1 MILLPLKN
9 PLQRLAIY
17 PWRLM
22 ERQNFWSNSY
32 KTVFKSKQSLF
43 PGRKQVDPLSVFRL
57 RWDVLKPADFV
68 PRDEWADCGIFRR
81 GRFVLKS
88 FWLGKCAECWTC
100 IQWMASYLWEW
111 GNQRKY
117 YILLPLERGWII
129 LWRFTIFSHDEKSH
143 RSDNAQNVV
152 QAAKVLTNQ
161 EQFAMAQRKVTI
173 STVGP
178 SPEAFEV
185 LGDAPT
191 VLAWSVH
198 ASSDELRK
206 ELVPTTKYSMVELRR
221 GYMNSLLK
229 RNVKLR
235 TTMLEIALIDGIN
248 DSIDDA
254 EHLAD
259 FVQGMVDEV
268 PGMKAMIN
276 LIPFN
281 DIGFAKYRKPSVEQ
295 VWAYQERLTARGFKC
310 FIRTT
315 RGDDESAA
323 CGQLATSKKTKSAV
337 PSQD

>member
-1 MILLPLKN
+1 MK
-9 PLQRLAIY
+9 
-17 PWRLM
+17 
-22 ERQNFWSNSY
+22 
-32 KTVFKSKQSLF
+32 KT
-43 PGRKQVDPLSVFRL
+43 P
-57 RWDVLKPADFV
+57 
-68 PRDEWADCGIFRR
+68 
-81 GRFVLKS
+81 
-88 FWLGKCAECWTC
+88 
-100 IQWMASYLWEW
+100 
-111 GNQRKY
+111 
-117 YILLPLERGWII
+117 
-129 LWRFTIFSHDEKSH
+129 

-206 ELVPTTKYSMVELRR
+206 ELVPTTKYSMVELRQ

-229 RNVKLR
+229 RNIKLR

-248 DSIDDA
+248 DSIADA

-323 CGQLATSKKTKSAV
+323 CGQLATTKKTKSAV